1 MDKLKHLAAH
11 ENPPMEKTAEKEADN
26 AYTRNGYKDRA
37 DYLASLADDYGV
49 DSYTMAM
56 LADVMGESE
65 DFDGLVSELED
76 MDYYGT
82 LDSFRSDEE

>member
-1 MDKLKHLAAH
+1 
-11 ENPPMEKTAEKEADN
+11 
-26 AYTRNGYKDRA
+26 
-37 DYLASLADDYGV
+37 
-49 DSYTMAM
+49 MAM
-56 LADVMGESE
+56 LADIMGEGE